1 MRLDLGRRMPRR
13 RSSQR
18 VPGRHLRTP
27 VDPGYLR
34 DLFGRSARYYDP
46 VNRLTSLGQVVLW
59 RKEVAR
65 AARVEPSDRVLDAFS
80 GPGGLSEQVLPLLQE
95 EGHLVLADLSPVML
109 REARLRLRR
118 RSTRERGHGG
128 SPPRVDYV
136 AGDLLRDDLG
146 LHDFDV
152 VMLGWGLRYVPDVG
166 TAVQRVRE
174 FLRPRGRLVVLEFTK
189 PRARNRSAP
198 LHLYFRRVLPAIGSW
213 LAADKELH
221 EYMSASAAEFLDAQA
236 LADAVRCA
244 GFRLESCRSH
254 IGGIVTILAAVRDDG
269 GEDDRGYLS

>member
-1 MRLDLGRRMPRR
+1 
-13 RSSQR
+13 
-18 VPGRHLRTP
+18 

-65 AARVEPSDRVLDAFS
+65 AARVKPNGRVLDAFS
-80 GPGGLSEQVLPLLQE
+80 GPGGLAEQVLPLLGE

-118 RSTRERGHGG
+118 RSVREHGDG
-128 SPPRVDYV
+128 GRPPRVDYL
-136 AGDLLRDDLG
+136 AGDLLHDDLG

-166 TAVQRVRE
+166 TALRRVRE
-174 FLRPRGRLVVLEFTK
+174 FLRPEGRLVVLEFTK
-189 PRARNRSAP
+189 PRTRDRSTP
-198 LHLYFRRVLPAIGSW
+198 LQHFYFRRVLPAIGSW

-221 EYMSASAAEFLDAQA
+221 EYMSASAAEFLDAQD
-236 LADAVRCA
+236 LADAVKSA

-254 IGGIVTILAAVRDDG
+254 IGGLVTILAAVRDDG
-269 GEDDRGYLS
+269 SP